1 MKIRKLIV
9 TCIESCFV
17 RIVGK
22 IGQKLNKPLFICIIT
37 LSYMCV
43 FDKFDWTKKALETID
58 YFPVLGVMFYQITGM
73 PCISEEIFSPL
84 YLWSMHFSSSS

>member
-1 MKIRKLIV
+1 M
-9 TCIESCFV
+9 
-17 RIVGK
+17 G
-22 IGQKLNKPLFICIIT
+22 
-37 LSYMCV
+37 V